1 MTTQDKLADA
11 LLAAKYPHIPCAKY
25 DDLLDFHFA
34 VGGEGP
40 LAYEWSDKPHR
51 LVFRLTTELSELRD
65 SIAAIATAPQPAP
78 KLEKWEIDSMQTL
91 ADALEKRG
99 DDLSTDSASWLRKYL
114 MLAAAPQPTPD
125 ECFCDRMYPDSNPN
139 ASCGD
144 CPTRDYAPQPAP
156 AHVQVDV
163 LSELADEIEEAYPN
177 ADASNLRAFAAA
189 HPPAPAAGGAVEL
202 PPLPHGDAFCDIA
215 DWNEESI
222 GMCGAWS
229 EHLSINSRYTMPL
242 YTESSVRTYTRSAIA
257 ALRQPVAD
265 AVREDVLIRQL
276 RGRAAFLRNRGRV
289 KSPALME
296 EAASRLESAIASQ
309 QESRNG

>member
-65 SIAAIATAPQPAP
+65 SIAAIAAAPQPAP
-78 KLEKWEIDSMQTL
+78 KLEKWEIDSIQTL

-144 CPTRDYAPQPAP
+144 CPTRDYAPKPA
-156 AHVQVDV
+156 
-163 LSELADEIEEAYPN
+163 
-177 ADASNLRAFAAA
+177 
-189 HPPAPAAGGAVEL
+189 PAPAADGAGEL
-202 PPLPHGDAFCDIA
+202 PPIERDEAYERDYIPLPSGWEIQTKGKWTTFRVCDTKTGERAAIPDERLHPFIERMA
-215 DWNEESI
+215 REVH
-222 GMCGAWS
+222 A
-229 EHLSINSRYTMPL
+229 
-242 YTESSVRTYTRSAIA
+242 AIA

>member
-65 SIAAIATAPQPAP
+65 SIAAIAAAPQPAP
-78 KLEKWEIDSMQTL
+78 E
-91 ADALEKRG
+91 
-99 DDLSTDSASWLRKYL
+99 
-114 MLAAAPQPTPD
+114 

-144 CPTRDYAPQPAP
+144 CPTRDYAPNPAP
-156 AHVQVDV
+156 TADG
-163 LSELADEIEEAYPN
+163 ADELEQAELWVAN
-177 ADASNLRAFAAA
+177 
-189 HPPAPAAGGAVEL
+189 HCHEPAMEKTL
-202 PPLPHGDAFCDIA
+202 F
-215 DWNEESI
+215 
-222 GMCGAWS
+222 
-229 EHLSINSRYTMPL
+229 
-242 YTESSVRTYTRSAIA
+242 SAIA
-257 ALRQPVAD
+257 ALRQPVPD